1 MNFLYSPFNSIFFF
15 VSIRGSIAHNRP
27 PCCLSVFRMDP
38 LKQYIYPFVVEFILL
53 PIFTFLASTK
63 GSCLTGAFFFTLA
76 KGVVDNH
83 ALYGHMI
90 ANLTALEPIDCF
102 RACRLDCRCIS
113 FNFKQRENRCQL
125 NDENRHT
132 NSSALG
138 FAEGW
143 QYYDMVMDYN
153 IRVRNQ

>member
-15 VSIRGSIAHNRP
+15 VSIRRSIAHNRP
-27 PCCLSVFRMDP
+27 PCCLGAFRMDP
-38 LKQYIYPFVVEFILL
+38 LKQYIYPFVVEVILL

-63 GSCLTGAFFFTLA
+63 GSCLTGAFFFSPG
-76 KGVVDNH
+76 KSVVDNH
-83 ALYGHMI
+83 ALYGHTI
-90 ANLTALEPIDCF
+90 SNLTALKPIDCF
-102 RACRLDCRCIS
+102 RACRVDCRCIS

-132 NSSALG
+132 SSSALG

-143 QYYDMVMDYN
+143 QYYDLVMDYN

>member
-1 MNFLYSPFNSIFFF
+1 
-15 VSIRGSIAHNRP
+15 
-27 PCCLSVFRMDP
+27 MDP
-38 LKQYIYPFVVEFILL
+38 LKQYIYPSVVEVILL
-53 PIFTFLASTK
+53 SVFTFLASTK
-63 GSCLTGAFFFTLA
+63 GSCLTGAFFFTPA

-83 ALYGHMI
+83 ALYGHTI
-90 ANLTALEPIDCF
+90 ANFTALEPIDCF

-138 FAEGW
+138 LAEGW
-143 QYYDMVMDYN
+143 QGLPN
-153 IRVRNQ
+153 VRHIVGF